1 MGRKENV
8 DLTLSSSN
16 RMSSCEYGSDN
27 RKSFIFTP
35 IFQKLKEGL
44 CFHAV
49 GSFCRNL
56 SDCPQQVPEF
66 PLICCPW
73 CISFFVVKSR
83 CLEYPKTQECPEGCP
98 AKCVCRITGK
108 LLPGSR
114 FSVWVDYIVLSRRRE
129 LPEYFT
135 PLLQKGAV
143 STVSQIA

>member
-1 MGRKENV
+1 MSPNAENELVFWILVLLHISVDLQQEVGGGGAVSGVGRKENV

-49 GSFCRNL
+49 GFFFWRNL

-66 PLICCPW
+66 PLTCCPW

-83 CLEYPKTQECPEGCP
+83 CLEYPKN
-98 AKCVCRITGK
+98 
-108 LLPGSR
+108 PG
-114 FSVWVDYIVLSRRRE
+114 LSR
-129 LPEYFT
+129 
-135 PLLQKGAV
+135 GV
-143 STVSQIA
+143 SSQVCVQDHW